1 MPVTVIGCSVLLTYN
16 SHRHVNRVNRYH
28 NRFRNVA
35 AIARTGKD
43 KIVCVGIWSTADD
56 HLIRI

>member
-1 MPVTVIGCSVLLTYN
+1 MKFAVINVGVLCTDN
-16 SHRHVNRVNRYH
+16 SYRHVKRVNRYH
-28 NRFRNVA
+28 NRFCNVA